1 MDDYTNFNLIT
12 LARAVPTSF
21 ANCGVI
27 ESQILLF
34 IPRNITIFRIPH
46 SMIEWKN
53 FVCLEQFYNC
63 VLGKLIYECKW
74 GWKWTLLDTASSLL
88 LPRKYIA
95 GDIGL

>member
-21 ANCGVI
+21 ANGGVI

-34 IPRNITIFRIPH
+34 IPRNISIFRIPDLIIH
-46 SMIEWKN
+46 WKK
-53 FVCLEQFYNC
+53 FVCLEQFYSC
-63 VLGKLIYECKW
+63 VLDKLSYECKW

-95 GDIGL
+95 GDVGL